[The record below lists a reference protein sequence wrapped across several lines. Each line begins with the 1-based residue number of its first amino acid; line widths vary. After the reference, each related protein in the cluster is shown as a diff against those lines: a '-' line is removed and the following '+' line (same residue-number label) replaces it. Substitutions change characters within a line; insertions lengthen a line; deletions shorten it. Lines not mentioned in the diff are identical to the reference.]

1 MKAVTMTDSTPPD
14 HDPWL
19 KHMELWTLRILKF
32 GCLACVLIFVIK
44 IVCAE
49 LGFKPWEKSSHS
61 ESAATA
67 TEKT

>member
-1 MKAVTMTDSTPPD
+1 MKAVTMTNDVPSD

-19 KHMELWTLRILKF
+19 KHMELWTMRVLKS

-49 LGFKPWEKSSHS
+49 LGFKPWEKHS
-61 ESAATA
+61 QPETP
-67 TEKT
+67 KTVRDHQ